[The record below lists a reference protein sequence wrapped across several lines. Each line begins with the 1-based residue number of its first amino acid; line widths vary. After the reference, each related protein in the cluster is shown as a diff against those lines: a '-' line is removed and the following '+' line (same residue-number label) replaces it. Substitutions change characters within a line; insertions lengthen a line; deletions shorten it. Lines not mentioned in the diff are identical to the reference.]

1 MRFRPALLLAACLA
15 SLIASIA
22 CSNQG
27 EGEFCTVDSD
37 CQNGLSCNAKAPGVT
52 GTVNTSR
59 CCPGDL
65 MLATTPACSQS
76 TAPIEAG
83 SEVPDAEEV
92 PEAGPAEAGTAPE
105 ASTDAN
111 SPDSTNGA
119 ALEAGPDATLD
130 GALESGTDAAP
141 E

>member
-1 MRFRPALLLAACLA
+1 M
-15 SLIASIA
+15 IASIA

-37 CQNGLSCNAKAPGVT
+37 CQSGLVCDSKAPGVT

-59 CCPGDL
+59 CCPSPPSPG
-65 MLATTPACSQS
+65 TTPACMATQGQIDSG
-76 TAPIEAG
+76 T
-83 SEVPDAEEV
+83 EVGDVAV
-92 PEAGPAEAGTAPE
+92 APEAAPAETGTGAE

-111 SPDSTNGA
+111 SPDSADGVA
-119 ALEAGPDATLD
+119 PEAGPDAALD
-130 GALESGTDAAP
+130 GALESGADAAL